1 MTYSER
7 KYWNPYVE
15 TLPRDK
21 ITELQLKNLRKLIR
35 YSKENSVFYM
45 EKYSGI
51 EPEDVKSL
59 EDVRKLPLVDK
70 EDLRTAQE
78 GKDPFPFGEILGV
91 SPEEVSAFRQTSGT
105 TGTPV
110 YVPESW
116 ESWQWR
122 VEVWC
127 HSLWMAGFRESDRI
141 FIPFGYNVYVA
152 FWEGHYAAEKVGCTV
167 IPGGA
172 LDTMGRLNKILET
185 RPTGIFNTPTYGLH
199 MAEVAKKIGI
209 NPRDTSI
216 KRMICAGEPL
226 PDATRIKLEDIWGA
240 DVYNNIGGTEPCAW
254 GQSCVEKKGIHTME
268 PFFLVEILDMKTLS
282 REVVEGE
289 LGIVVVTPLGRHS
302 FPLIRFNTQ
311 DVVRKGKGQCAC
323 GRTSTMIDE
332 VAGRADDLRKVRG
345 VLFNP
350 VSVEEVIR
358 GEFPEVCEYEINVEN
373 KGVMDVISLKV
384 ECHEEIGDQIT
395 EILLNRISERLKIKT
410 NLTFRMLHVNSGEL
424 PRYDLKSKRFKD
436 LRR

>member
-172 LDTMGRLNKILET
+172 LASALM
-185 RPTGIFNTPTYGLH
+185 
-199 MAEVAKKIGI
+199 
-209 NPRDTSI
+209 TSFSHATFI
-216 KRMICAGEPL
+216 PL
-226 PDATRIKLEDIWGA
+226 
-240 DVYNNIGGTEPCAW
+240 
-254 GQSCVEKKGIHTME
+254 
-268 PFFLVEILDMKTLS
+268 
-282 REVVEGE
+282 
-289 LGIVVVTPLGRHS
+289 
-302 FPLIRFNTQ
+302 
-311 DVVRKGKGQCAC
+311 
-323 GRTSTMIDE
+323 
-332 VAGRADDLRKVRG
+332 
-345 VLFNP
+345 
-350 VSVEEVIR
+350 
-358 GEFPEVCEYEINVEN
+358 
-373 KGVMDVISLKV
+373 
-384 ECHEEIGDQIT
+384 
-395 EILLNRISERLKIKT
+395 
-410 NLTFRMLHVNSGEL
+410 
-424 PRYDLKSKRFKD
+424 
-436 LRR
+436 

>member
-1 MTYSER
+1 
-7 KYWNPYVE
+7 
-15 TLPRDK
+15 
-21 ITELQLKNLRKLIR
+21 
-35 YSKENSVFYM
+35 
-45 EKYSGI
+45 
-51 EPEDVKSL
+51 
-59 EDVRKLPLVDK
+59 
-70 EDLRTAQE
+70 
-78 GKDPFPFGEILGV
+78 
-91 SPEEVSAFRQTSGT
+91 
-105 TGTPV
+105 
-110 YVPESW
+110 
-116 ESWQWR
+116 
-122 VEVWC
+122 
-127 HSLWMAGFRESDRI
+127 
-141 FIPFGYNVYVA
+141 
-152 FWEGHYAAEKVGCTV
+152 
-167 IPGGA
+167 
-172 LDTMGRLNKILET
+172 
-185 RPTGIFNTPTYGLH
+185 
-199 MAEVAKKIGI
+199 
-209 NPRDTSI
+209 
-216 KRMICAGEPL
+216 
-226 PDATRIKLEDIWGA
+226 
-240 DVYNNIGGTEPCAW
+240 
-254 GQSCVEKKGIHTME
+254 
-268 PFFLVEILDMKTLS
+268 MKTLS
-282 REVVEGE
+282 REVDEGE